1 MASFIYSLIFSISD
15 MKGFLIT
22 RAPQEERLLEH
33 VVTGFYACIFVTSLI
48 TNAFLFTVFLRN
60 KHFRDLS
67 TYLIVQMAAA
77 DVLYLCVTCSI
88 VAIKNL
94 DIELN
99 HITCKVLLYVEG
111 AARFASSLSLML
123 ISLERSTAVCSP
135 SLCYTIRKVARVK
148 EKVGGNDQ
156 KNVLHLWVICKIDS
170 GRMVH
175 EG

>member
-33 VVTGFYACIFVTSLI
+33 VVTGFYACIFVTSLV

-148 EKVGGNDQ
+148 EKVGWNDEKRNERSSFKGN
-156 KNVLHLWVICKIDS
+156 L
-170 GRMVH
+170 
-175 EG
+175 